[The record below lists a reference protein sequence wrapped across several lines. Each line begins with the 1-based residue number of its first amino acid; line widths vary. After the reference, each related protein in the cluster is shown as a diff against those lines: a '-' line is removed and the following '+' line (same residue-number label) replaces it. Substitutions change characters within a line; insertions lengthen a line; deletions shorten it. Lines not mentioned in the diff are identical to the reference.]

1 MKKLFIVCL
10 ILSSSFLHAQDK
22 ALKFSA
28 SPSLAIPTGL
38 WAALEGI
45 GGSGEVNVAY
55 PLTDNVNL
63 TGSVGFG
70 FFSGKT
76 IDFGIAS
83 TKTNSSTFIPVIAGL
98 DYKLNQIH
106 FGIGLG
112 YVNYTTGTSFGGF
125 TFRPHAGF
133 EITDKIQLNVNYT
146 STSTDFVNIN
156 YVGISPVFKF

>member
-1 MKKLFIVCL
+1 MKKLLIIVVFMASHVL
-10 ILSSSFLHAQDK
+10 FAQEK
-22 ALKFSA
+22 AIKFSA

-45 GGSGEVNVAY
+45 GGSGEINMAY
-55 PLTDNVNL
+55 PLTDKVSL
-63 TGSVGFG
+63 TGAVGFG

-83 TKTNSSTFIPVIAGL
+83 TKTKSSTFIPVIAGL
-98 DYKLNQIH
+98 DYKLNQLH

-112 YVNYTTGTSFGGF
+112 YVNYTTDSSVGGF

-133 EITDKIQLNVNYT
+133 EISDKIQLNVNYT
-146 STSTDFVNIN
+146 SSSTDFVNIN

>member
-1 MKKLFIVCL
+1 MKKLL
-10 ILSSSFLHAQDK
+10 LLALLLSSTGLIAQEK

-28 SPSLAIPTGL
+28 SPSIAIPTGI
-38 WAALEGI
+38 WAAVQGI
-45 GGSGEVNVAY
+45 GGSGEINVAY
-55 PLTDNVNL
+55 PLTDKVSL
-63 TGSVGFG
+63 TGAVGFG

-83 TKTNSSTFIPVIAGL
+83 TKTKSSTFIPVIAGL

-112 YVNYTTGTSFGGF
+112 YVNYTTDSSVGGF

-133 EITDKIQLNVNYT
+133 EISDKIQLNVNYT